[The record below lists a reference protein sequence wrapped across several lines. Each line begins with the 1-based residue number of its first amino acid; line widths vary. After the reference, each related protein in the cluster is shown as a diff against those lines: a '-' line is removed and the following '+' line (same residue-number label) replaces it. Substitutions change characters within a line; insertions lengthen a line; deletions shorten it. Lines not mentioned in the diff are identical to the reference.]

1 MDIWHKLGR
10 IFRLSNL
17 GTLVFFLLNI
27 GFLLLIFFPHGIVAE
42 NVVALVVCYFVTII
56 ISLSPIGEWSL
67 AILAG
72 AREIKRTDIKIR
84 LIPLLEIVYNRAK
97 DRTPSMVNSI
107 NLKIIHNQS
116 SNAFAIGRKTICV
129 TDGLLDLSDE
139 SIMAIF
145 AHEVGHLAYGHSTI
159 QLLIGGGNL
168 FISGCLMIM
177 KIMCW
182 IVTSFCGL
190 IAGVITRSFW
200 MGVLTTLVTSLSAG
214 MVWLWTK
221 FCMLFLVWSMRQN
234 EYVADEY
241 AYNIGFGKELA
252 AVLDNSLCSSPESGL
267 LKALYATHPCS
278 DDRIANLQKLGVEY
292 SRYC

>member
-1 MDIWHKLGR
+1 MGV
-10 IFRLSNL
+10 IFRIQNL
-17 GTLVFFLLNI
+17 GTLVFFLLNVGLLMMFFSPYTLTI
-27 GFLLLIFFPHGIVAE
+27 DGAGMLLIGYIGSV
-42 NVVALVVCYFVTII
+42 I

-129 TDGLLDLSDE
+129 TDGLLNLSDE

-182 IVTSFCGL
+182 ILTSFCGL
-190 IAGVITRSFW
+190 IAGVITRSLW
-200 MGVLTTLVTSLSAG
+200 VGVLTTLVTSLSAG

-252 AVLDNSLCSSPESGL
+252 TVLDDSLCSSPESGL

>member
-1 MDIWHKLGR
+1 MDIWHRMGI
-10 IFRLSNL
+10 IFRIQNL
-17 GTLVFFLLNI
+17 GTLVFFLLNVGLLMMFFSPYTLTI
-27 GFLLLIFFPHGIVAE
+27 DGAGMLLIGYIGSV
-42 NVVALVVCYFVTII
+42 I

-129 TDGLLDLSDE
+129 TDGLLNLSDE

-168 FISGCLMIM
+168 FISGCLIIM

-182 IVTSFCGL
+182 ILTSFCGL
-190 IAGVITRSFW
+190 IAGVITRSLW
-200 MGVLTTLVTSLSAG
+200 VGVLTTLVTSLSAG

-252 AVLDNSLCSSPESGL
+252 TVLDNSLCSSPESGL